1 MCQSKEDVLLR
12 AENIRK
18 VFPLKARADLT
29 AVNGVSLEII
39 KGETVSI
46 VGESGSGKTTL
57 VRILTRLLDPTEGRI
72 YLVGQDI
79 TNLSDKKLKPIY
91 QKMQMVFQDPRG
103 SFDPR
108 RRLGSGI
115 EETILNFASLDGY
128 QKEKQEKNQIDKQAK
143 NQEDKQTKNQED
155 KQTKNQE
162 DKQAKDQE
170 DKQAQNQ
177 EDKQVNKPGQ
187 QGKRSRKAL
196 KLYAQSR
203 CKTLL
208 RKLGLPEEIRN
219 RYPHEVSGGQCQRA
233 AIARALAAEPK
244 LLILDEAT
252 SALDVTVQ
260 KEVMDLTQELKKEF
274 GLTILMIT
282 HDIALAAEYSDRLLV
297 MQEGRIVEEGKA
309 EDVIWHPKSDGTKR
323 L

>member
-12 AENIRK
+12 AENISK

-29 AVNGVSLEII
+29 AVNGVSLEI
-39 KGETVSI
+39 KNGETVSI

-72 YLVGQDI
+72 YLEGQDI

-108 RRLGSGI
+108 RSLGSGI

-128 QKEKQEKNQIDKQAK
+128 QRGKQEQ
-143 NQEDKQTKNQED
+143 NQEDKQAKNQED

-177 EDKQVNKPGQ
+177 EDKQENKQAGQ

-219 RYPHEVSGGQCQRA
+219 RYPHEVSGGQCQRV
-233 AIARALAAEPK
+233 AIARALAAEPE

-260 KEVMDLTQELKKEF
+260 KEVMDLTEELKKEF

-323 L
+323 LLDSIL

>member
-29 AVNGVSLEII
+29 AVNGVSFVIK

-72 YLVGQDI
+72 YLEGQDI

-108 RRLGSGI
+108 RSLGSGI

-128 QKEKQEKNQIDKQAK
+128 QQEKQEKNQEDKQA
-143 NQEDKQTKNQED
+143 
-155 KQTKNQE
+155 KNQE

-170 DKQAQNQ
+170 DKQEN
-177 EDKQVNKPGQ
+177 KQAGQ

-196 KLYAQSR
+196 KLYAQSH

-260 KEVMDLTQELKKEF
+260 KEVMDLTEELKKEF

-282 HDIALAAEYSDRLLV
+282 HDIALAAEYSDRILV

-323 L
+323 LLDSIL

>member
-72 YLVGQDI
+72 YLEGQDI
-79 TNLSDKKLKPIY
+79 TNLSDKKLKPVY

-108 RRLGSGI
+108 RSLGSGI

-143 NQEDKQTKNQED
+143 NQADKQE
-155 KQTKNQE
+155 KNQE
-162 DKQAKDQE
+162 DKQAK
-170 DKQAQNQ
+170 NQ
-177 EDKQVNKPGQ
+177 EDKQDNKQAGQ

-260 KEVMDLTQELKKEF
+260 KEVMDLTEELKKEF

-282 HDIALAAEYSDRLLV
+282 HDIALAAEYSDRILV

-323 L
+323 LLDSIL

>member
-72 YLVGQDI
+72 YLEGQDI
-79 TNLSDKKLKPIY
+79 TNLSDKKLKPVY

-108 RRLGSGI
+108 RSLGSGI

-143 NQEDKQTKNQED
+143 NQADKQE
-155 KQTKNQE
+155 KNQE
-162 DKQAKDQE
+162 DKQAK
-170 DKQAQNQ
+170 NQ
-177 EDKQVNKPGQ
+177 EDKQDNKQAGQ

-219 RYPHEVSGGQCQRA
+219 RYPHEMSGGQCQRA

-260 KEVMDLTQELKKEF
+260 KEVMDLTEELKKEF

-282 HDIALAAEYSDRLLV
+282 HDIALAAEYSDRILV

-323 L
+323 LLDSIL

>member
-128 QKEKQEKNQIDKQAK
+128 QQKKLE
-143 NQEDKQTKNQED
+143 
-155 KQTKNQE
+155 KNQE
-162 DKQAKDQE
+162 DKQAKSQE
-170 DKQAQNQ
+170 DKPAKNQ
-177 EDKQVNKPGQ
+177 EDKQVNKQAGQ

-260 KEVMDLTQELKKEF
+260 KEVMDLTEELKKEF

-323 L
+323 LLNSIL

>member
-1 MCQSKEDVLLR
+1 MYQSKEDVLLR

-29 AVNGVSLEII
+29 AVNGVSLEI
-39 KGETVSI
+39 KNGETVSI

-72 YLVGQDI
+72 YLEGQDI
-79 TNLSDKKLKPIY
+79 TNLSDKKLRPIY

-108 RRLGSGI
+108 RSLGSGI

-128 QKEKQEKNQIDKQAK
+128 QQEKQEKNQEDKQAK
-143 NQEDKQTKNQED
+143 NQEDKQVN
-155 KQTKNQE
+155 
-162 DKQAKDQE
+162 KQA
-170 DKQAQNQ
+170 
-177 EDKQVNKPGQ
+177 GQ

-260 KEVMDLTQELKKEF
+260 KEVMDLTEELKKEF

-309 EDVIWHPKSDGTKR
+309 EDVIWHPKCDGTKR
-323 L
+323 LLDSIL

>member
-72 YLVGQDI
+72 YLEGQDI

-128 QKEKQEKNQIDKQAK
+128 QQEKQEKNQEDKQENNQEDKPAK
-143 NQEDKQTKNQED
+143 NQEDKQE
-155 KQTKNQE
+155 
-162 DKQAKDQE
+162 
-170 DKQAQNQ
+170 QNQ

-260 KEVMDLTQELKKEF
+260 KEVMDLTEELKKEF

-323 L
+323 LLDSIL

>member
-72 YLVGQDI
+72 YLEGQDI
-79 TNLSDKKLKPIY
+79 TNLSDKKLKLIY

-128 QKEKQEKNQIDKQAK
+128 QQGKQKKNQIDKQAKSQEDKQAK
-143 NQEDKQTKNQED
+143 NQEDKQERN
-155 KQTKNQE
+155 
-162 DKQAKDQE
+162 QE

-177 EDKQVNKPGQ
+177 EDKQENKQAGQ

-260 KEVMDLTQELKKEF
+260 KEVMDLTEELKKEF

-282 HDIALAAEYSDRLLV
+282 HDIALAAEYSDRILV

-323 L
+323 LLDSIL

>member
-72 YLVGQDI
+72 YLEGQDI

-128 QKEKQEKNQIDKQAK
+128 QQEKQEKNQEDKPAK
-143 NQEDKQTKNQED
+143 NQEDKQEN
-155 KQTKNQE
+155 
-162 DKQAKDQE
+162 KQA
-170 DKQAQNQ
+170 
-177 EDKQVNKPGQ
+177 GQ

-260 KEVMDLTQELKKEF
+260 KEVMDLTEELKKEF

-282 HDIALAAEYSDRLLV
+282 HDIALAAEYSDRILV

-323 L
+323 LLDSIL

>member
-72 YLVGQDI
+72 YLEGQDI

-128 QKEKQEKNQIDKQAK
+128 QQEKQEKNQEDKPAK
-143 NQEDKQTKNQED
+143 NQEDKQEN
-155 KQTKNQE
+155 
-162 DKQAKDQE
+162 KQA
-170 DKQAQNQ
+170 
-177 EDKQVNKPGQ
+177 GQ

-219 RYPHEVSGGQCQRA
+219 RYPHEMSGGQCQRA

-260 KEVMDLTQELKKEF
+260 KEVMDLTEELKKEF

-282 HDIALAAEYSDRLLV
+282 HDIALAAEYSDRILV

-323 L
+323 LLDSIL

>member
-72 YLVGQDI
+72 YLEGQDI

-128 QKEKQEKNQIDKQAK
+128 QKEKQEKNQEDKPAK
-143 NQEDKQTKNQED
+143 NQEDKQEN
-155 KQTKNQE
+155 
-162 DKQAKDQE
+162 KQA
-170 DKQAQNQ
+170 
-177 EDKQVNKPGQ
+177 GQ

-260 KEVMDLTQELKKEF
+260 KEVMDLTEELKKEF

-282 HDIALAAEYSDRLLV
+282 HDIALAAEYSDRILV

-323 L
+323 LLDSIL

>member
-72 YLVGQDI
+72 YLEGQDI

-128 QKEKQEKNQIDKQAK
+128 QKEKQEKNQEDKPAK
-143 NQEDKQTKNQED
+143 NQEDKQEN
-155 KQTKNQE
+155 
-162 DKQAKDQE
+162 KQA
-170 DKQAQNQ
+170 
-177 EDKQVNKPGQ
+177 GQ

-260 KEVMDLTQELKKEF
+260 QEVMDLTEELKKEF

-282 HDIALAAEYSDRLLV
+282 HDIALAAEYSDRILV

-323 L
+323 LLDSIL

>member
-12 AENIRK
+12 TENIRK

-72 YLVGQDI
+72 YLEGQDI

-108 RRLGSGI
+108 RSLGSGI

-128 QKEKQEKNQIDKQAK
+128 QQGKQKK
-143 NQEDKQTKNQED
+143 NQEDKQENNQED
-155 KQTKNQE
+155 KQAKSQE

-170 DKQAQNQ
+170 DKQAKNQ
-177 EDKQVNKPGQ
+177 EDKQVNKQAGQ

-260 KEVMDLTQELKKEF
+260 KEVMDLTEELKKEF

-323 L
+323 LLNSIL

>member
-29 AVNGVSLEII
+29 AVNGVSLEI
-39 KGETVSI
+39 KNGETVSI

-57 VRILTRLLDPTEGRI
+57 VRILTRLLDTTEGRI
-72 YLVGQDI
+72 YLEGQDI

-128 QKEKQEKNQIDKQAK
+128 QQGK
-143 NQEDKQTKNQED
+143 
-155 KQTKNQE
+155 
-162 DKQAKDQE
+162 
-170 DKQAQNQ
+170 
-177 EDKQVNKPGQ
+177 Q

-260 KEVMDLTQELKKEF
+260 KEVMDLTEELKKEF

-282 HDIALAAEYSDRLLV
+282 HDIALAAEYSDRILV

-323 L
+323 LLDSIL

>member
-1 MCQSKEDVLLR
+1 MRQSKEDVLLR

-18 VFPLKARADLT
+18 VFPLKARANLT
-29 AVNGVSLEII
+29 AVNGVSFAIK

-72 YLVGQDI
+72 YLEGQDI

-108 RRLGSGI
+108 RSLGSGI

-128 QKEKQEKNQIDKQAK
+128 QKEKQEKNQEDKPAK
-143 NQEDKQTKNQED
+143 NQEDKQAKS
-155 KQTKNQE
+155 QE

-170 DKQAQNQ
+170 DKQEN
-177 EDKQVNKPGQ
+177 KQAGQ

-260 KEVMDLTQELKKEF
+260 KEVMDLTEELKKEF

-323 L
+323 LLNSIL

>member
-29 AVNGVSLEII
+29 AVNGVSLEI
-39 KGETVSI
+39 KNGETVSI

-72 YLVGQDI
+72 YLEGQDI

-128 QKEKQEKNQIDKQAK
+128 QKEKQEKNQEDKQENNQEDKQAKNQGDKQERNQEDKQAK
-143 NQEDKQTKNQED
+143 NQEDKQEN
-155 KQTKNQE
+155 
-162 DKQAKDQE
+162 KQA
-170 DKQAQNQ
+170 
-177 EDKQVNKPGQ
+177 GQ

-260 KEVMDLTQELKKEF
+260 KEVMDLTEELKKEF

-282 HDIALAAEYSDRLLV
+282 HDIALAAEYSDRILV

-323 L
+323 LLNSIL